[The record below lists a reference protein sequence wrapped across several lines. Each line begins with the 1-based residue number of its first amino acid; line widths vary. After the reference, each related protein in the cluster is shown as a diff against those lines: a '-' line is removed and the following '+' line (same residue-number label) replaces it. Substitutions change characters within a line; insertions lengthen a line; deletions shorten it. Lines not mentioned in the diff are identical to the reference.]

1 MSKIAVV
8 CHDAG
13 GAEIISSWLKNNS
26 IKFSA
31 YLEGPA
37 TKIFEKKFSNYNY
50 NNNNLGEMIKNSEWL
65 LCGTSWQSDL
75 ENIAINISRMHKK
88 KSVSFLDHWVNYKER
103 FAYKNNFSFP
113 DEIWVGDSIA
123 KNIAQNIF
131 SNISIKEMKNEYL
144 IDIQKQL
151 QILEPAIKKSM
162 KLALY
167 VCEPISEPAKIQYDD
182 ENYFNYN
189 EESALKFF
197 LNNSE
202 LLKINN
208 ILLRPHPS
216 ETSEKYLWAKSFS
229 PIPLEISNSLDLLED
244 INQADLVVGCESMAM
259 VIGLMAKKRVISS
272 IPPYGRRCILPH
284 PEIESLDLIVNKT
297 S

>member
-31 YLEGPA
+31 HLEGPA
-37 TKIFEKKFSNYNY
+37 KKIFEKKFNNNNN
-50 NNNNLGEMIKNSEWL
+50 NNNNLDEMIKNSEWL

-103 FAYKNNFSFP
+103 FAYKNNFIFP

-123 KNIAQNIF
+123 KDIAKNIF
-131 SNISIKEMKNEYL
+131 SHISIKQMKNEYL

-151 QILEPAIKKSM
+151 QILGPAPKKPTKM
-162 KLALY
+162 ALY

-197 LNNSE
+197 LNNLE

-229 PIPLEISNSLDLLED
+229 PIPLVISNSLDLLED
-244 INQADLVVGCESMAM
+244 IHQADLVVGCESMAM

-272 IPPYGRRCILPH
+272 IPPHGRRCILPH
-284 PEIESLDLIVNKT
+284 PEIEILDNIIEKT